1 MTNLGTRTEPALRR
15 AAPALLGYAAV
26 RALGLLTLALWSG
39 ARDKSAYTLLTA
51 RWDALWYTRVA
62 ELGYGYEVRLPNG
75 DVHSNLA
82 FFPLLPWLERLLSA
96 VAPLSY
102 ADAGFAV
109 ALLASLAAA
118 WGVFAVTDLVYGR
131 RAGVC
136 AVLLWA
142 VLPVGIVQSMAYSES
157 LFTALAAWSLYA
169 VLTGR
174 WVTAGLL
181 ASLAGLT
188 RPVGLA
194 VVAAVWVA
202 GIAAHL
208 GDRRNRTRAQGASGI
223 TAPALRGPASTPR
236 RGAAEHTRHFTGHL
250 KLDEGSAPN
259 VAETDPA
266 APGTGPRGNSPSA
279 SGADTPRTDPATPG
293 ASSSLDTPG
302 PPERTPVLQAPGNPA
317 DSSFERGRS
326 AAGAS
331 GAPDAEYA
339 PTDRTPSSTTERIAD
354 ADSAPDPTHAPAVGP
369 PHTPDPGPSPS
380 ASGSDPAVPSGAGS
394 SPAPG
399 SAHTP
404 RPGPATAPADHPAPR
419 RALGMALA
427 PLGAA
432 AYVLWV
438 GHRTGKG
445 PLGYLDVQ
453 AGWRNGFDGG
463 YAFARFVADKFTS
476 FPSALAGTGLI
487 VGVGL
492 VVWLYV
498 VCARQGQP
506 LPLLVYSGV
515 VTALAL
521 CASSYFG
528 SKPRLLMPAF
538 PLLLP
543 LALALARSRTRRSAV
558 IITLIATASALYG
571 AFWLNGS
578 GPP

>member
-1 MTNLGTRTEPALRR
+1 MTDLETRPASPESALRR

-26 RALGLLTLALWSG
+26 RALGLLALALWSA

-51 RWDALWYTRVA
+51 RWDSLWYTRVA

-75 DVHSNLA
+75 DIHSNLA
-82 FFPLLPWLERLLSA
+82 FFPLLPWLERGLAA
-96 VAPLSY
+96 VTPLSY
-102 ADAGFAV
+102 ADAGFV
-109 ALLASLAAA
+109 VSLLASLAAA
-118 WGVFAVTDLVYGR
+118 WGVFAVADHVYGR

-136 AVLLWA
+136 AVLVWA

-174 WVTAGLL
+174 WLTAGVL

-202 GIAAHL
+202 AIVAFRR
-208 GDRRNRTRAQGASGI
+208 DRVATGA
-223 TAPALRGPASTPR
+223 
-236 RGAAEHTRHFTGHL
+236 
-250 KLDEGSAPN
+250 
-259 VAETDPA
+259 
-266 APGTGPRGNSPSA
+266 PS
-279 SGADTPRTDPATPG
+279 S
-293 ASSSLDTPG
+293 
-302 PPERTPVLQAPGNPA
+302 ER
-317 DSSFERGRS
+317 ERS
-326 AAGAS
+326 AA
-331 GAPDAEYA
+331 
-339 PTDRTPSSTTERIAD
+339 RT
-354 ADSAPDPTHAPAVGP
+354 G
-369 PHTPDPGPSPS
+369 
-380 ASGSDPAVPSGAGS
+380 GAGAGER
-394 SPAPG
+394 APL
-399 SAHTP
+399 T
-404 RPGPATAPADHPAPR
+404 
-419 RALGMALA
+419 RALGMLLA

-438 GHRTGKG
+438 GHHTGKG

-463 YAFARFVADKFTS
+463 YAFARFVGEKFTS
-476 FPSALAGTGLI
+476 FPSALAGVGLI
-487 VGVGL
+487 IGVGL

-498 VCARQGQP
+498 VGVRQRQP
-506 LPLLVYSGV
+506 LPLLVYAGV

-528 SKPRLLMPAF
+528 SKPRLLLPAF
-538 PLLLP
+538 PLLFP
-543 LALALARSRTRRSAV
+543 LALALSRLRTSRSALV
-558 IITLIATASALYG
+558 VGGIAVASAGYG

>member
-1 MTNLGTRTEPALRR
+1 MWRTPLALPWTTPRRACRFRAPSIIGSVNDLAAPLRR

-26 RALGLLTLALWSG
+26 RALGLVVLTVWSAAHG
-39 ARDKSAYTLLTA
+39 KSAHTLLTA

-62 ELGYGYEVRLPNG
+62 DLGYGYEVRLPNG

-82 FFPLLPWLERLLSA
+82 FFPLLPWLERVIHA
-96 VAPLSY
+96 VSPLSY
-102 ADAGFAV
+102 ADGGLV
-109 ALLASLAAA
+109 VSLLASLAAA
-118 WGVFAVTDLVYGR
+118 WGIFAVVEHVYGR

-174 WVTAGLL
+174 WLTAGTL
-181 ASLAGLT
+181 ALLAGLT

-202 GIAAHL
+202 GITSFTGLTPRADAPSAPRADTSFVR
-208 GDRRNRTRAQGASGI
+208 DRS
-223 TAPALRGPASTPR
+223 TAPA
-236 RGAAEHTRHFTGHL
+236 
-250 KLDEGSAPN
+250 
-259 VAETDPA
+259 
-266 APGTGPRGNSPSA
+266 
-279 SGADTPRTDPATPG
+279 PG
-293 ASSSLDTPG
+293 A
-302 PPERTPVLQAPGNPA
+302 RVW
-317 DSSFERGRS
+317 RC
-326 AAGAS
+326 
-331 GAPDAEYA
+331 
-339 PTDRTPSSTTERIAD
+339 
-354 ADSAPDPTHAPAVGP
+354 
-369 PHTPDPGPSPS
+369 
-380 ASGSDPAVPSGAGS
+380 
-394 SPAPG
+394 
-399 SAHTP
+399 
-404 RPGPATAPADHPAPR
+404 
-419 RALGMALA
+419 ALGMALA

-432 AYVLWV
+432 GYVLWV

-463 YAFARFVADKFTS
+463 AAFARFVGDKFTS
-476 FPSALAGTGLI
+476 FPSALAGVGLI

-492 VVWLYV
+492 VLWLYV
-498 VCARQGQP
+498 VGVRQGQP
-506 LPLLVYSGV
+506 LPLLVYTGV

-543 LALALARSRTRRSAV
+543 LALALARLRTSRSAWV
-558 IITLIATASALYG
+558 VGGVAVASAAYG

>member
-1 MTNLGTRTEPALRR
+1 MTDLEAPLRR

-26 RALGLLTLALWSG
+26 RALGLVVLAVWSA
-39 ARDKSAYTLLTA
+39 ARGKSAHTLLTA

-62 ELGYGYEVRLPNG
+62 DLGYGYEVRLPNG

-82 FFPLLPWLERLLSA
+82 FFPLLPWLERFMHA
-96 VAPLSY
+96 VSPLSY
-102 ADAGFAV
+102 ADGGLV
-109 ALLASLAAA
+109 VSLLASLAAA
-118 WGVFAVTDLVYGR
+118 WGIFAVAEHVYGR

-174 WVTAGLL
+174 WPTAGVL
-181 ASLAGLT
+181 ALFAGLT

-194 VVAAVWVA
+194 VVAALWVA
-202 GIAAHL
+202 GIA
-208 GDRRNRTRAQGASGI
+208 SFV
-223 TAPALRGPASTPR
+223 
-236 RGAAEHTRHFTGHL
+236 GAAS
-250 KLDEGSAPN
+250 SAGL
-259 VAETDPA
+259 T
-266 APGTGPRGNSPSA
+266 
-279 SGADTPRTDPATPG
+279 
-293 ASSSLDTPG
+293 
-302 PPERTPVLQAPGNPA
+302 
-317 DSSFERGRS
+317 SFVRDRS
-326 AAGAS
+326 AAL
-331 GAPDAEYA
+331 
-339 PTDRTPSSTTERIAD
+339 
-354 ADSAPDPTHAPAVGP
+354 
-369 PHTPDPGPSPS
+369 
-380 ASGSDPAVPSGAGS
+380 
-394 SPAPG
+394 APG
-399 SAHTP
+399 A
-404 RPGPATAPADHPAPR
+404 RNWR
-419 RALGMALA
+419 CALGLVLA

-432 AYVLWV
+432 GYVLWV

-463 YAFARFVADKFTS
+463 AAFARFVGEKFTS
-476 FPSALAGTGLI
+476 FPSALAGVGLI

-498 VCARQGQP
+498 VGVRQGQP
-506 LPLLVYSGV
+506 LPLLVYTGV

-538 PLLLP
+538 PLLFP
-543 LALALARSRTRRSAV
+543 LALALARLRTSRSAWV
-558 IITLIATASALYG
+558 VSGVAVASAVYG
-571 AFWLNGS
+571 AFWLNGT

>member
-1 MTNLGTRTEPALRR
+1 MTDLEAPLRR

-26 RALGLLTLALWSG
+26 RALGLVVLAVWSA
-39 ARDKSAYTLLTA
+39 ARGKSAHTLLTA

-62 ELGYGYEVRLPNG
+62 DLGYGYEVRLPNG

-82 FFPLLPWLERLLSA
+82 FFPLLPWLERFMHA
-96 VAPLSY
+96 VSPLSY
-102 ADAGFAV
+102 ADGGLV
-109 ALLASLAAA
+109 VSLLASLAAA
-118 WGVFAVTDLVYGR
+118 WGIFAVAEHVYGR

-169 VLTGR
+169 ALTGR
-174 WVTAGLL
+174 WLTAGTL
-181 ASLAGLT
+181 ALLAGLT

-202 GIAAHL
+202 GVTSFVAPSVTSFVR
-208 GDRRNRTRAQGASGI
+208 DRS
-223 TAPALRGPASTPR
+223 TAPA
-236 RGAAEHTRHFTGHL
+236 
-250 KLDEGSAPN
+250 
-259 VAETDPA
+259 
-266 APGTGPRGNSPSA
+266 
-279 SGADTPRTDPATPG
+279 PG
-293 ASSSLDTPG
+293 A
-302 PPERTPVLQAPGNPA
+302 RNW
-317 DSSFERGRS
+317 RC
-326 AAGAS
+326 
-331 GAPDAEYA
+331 
-339 PTDRTPSSTTERIAD
+339 
-354 ADSAPDPTHAPAVGP
+354 
-369 PHTPDPGPSPS
+369 
-380 ASGSDPAVPSGAGS
+380 
-394 SPAPG
+394 
-399 SAHTP
+399 
-404 RPGPATAPADHPAPR
+404 
-419 RALGMALA
+419 ALGLVLA

-432 AYVLWV
+432 GYVLWV

-463 YAFARFVADKFTS
+463 AAFARFVGEKFTS
-476 FPSALAGTGLI
+476 FPSALAGVGLI

-498 VCARQGQP
+498 VGVRQRQP
-506 LPLLVYSGV
+506 LPLLVYTGV

-538 PLLLP
+538 PLLFP
-543 LALALARSRTRRSAV
+543 LALALARLRTSRSAWV
-558 IITLIATASALYG
+558 VGGVAVASAVYG

>member
-1 MTNLGTRTEPALRR
+1 MAEQCGVRHYRRPLSPPVTPPPAVRPRAPSIIEPVTDLETPVARRGSAALRR

-26 RALGLLTLALWSG
+26 RALGLLALAGWSA

-82 FFPLLPWLERLLSA
+82 FFPLLPWLERLLHA
-96 VAPLSY
+96 VTPLSY
-102 ADAGFAV
+102 ADAGFV
-109 ALLASLAAA
+109 VSLLASLAAA
-118 WGVFAVTDLVYGR
+118 WGIFAVADHVYGR

-174 WVTAGLL
+174 WLTAGSL
-181 ASLAGLT
+181 ALLAGLT

-194 VVAAVWVA
+194 VVAAVWAA
-202 GIAAHL
+202 GIASFVRAR
-208 GDRRNRTRAQGASGI
+208 DRDL
-223 TAPALRGPASTPR
+223 APSVRY
-236 RGAAEHTRHFTGHL
+236 
-250 KLDEGSAPN
+250 
-259 VAETDPA
+259 
-266 APGTGPRGNSPSA
+266 
-279 SGADTPRTDPATPG
+279 
-293 ASSSLDTPG
+293 
-302 PPERTPVLQAPGNPA
+302 
-317 DSSFERGRS
+317 RS
-326 AAGAS
+326 AAPVPGAHALPRAASPSDGAGIEGAS
-331 GAPDAEYA
+331 
-339 PTDRTPSSTTERIAD
+339 
-354 ADSAPDPTHAPAVGP
+354 
-369 PHTPDPGPSPS
+369 
-380 ASGSDPAVPSGAGS
+380 AG
-394 SPAPG
+394 
-399 SAHTP
+399 
-404 RPGPATAPADHPAPR
+404 R
-419 RALGMALA
+419 RALGMLLA

-432 AYVLWV
+432 GYVLWV
-438 GHRTGKG
+438 GHHTGKG

-463 YAFARFVADKFTS
+463 YAFARFVAEKFTS
-476 FPSALAGTGLI
+476 FPSALAGLGLV

-498 VCARQGQP
+498 VCVRQRQP
-506 LPLLVYSGV
+506 LPLLVYAGV

-528 SKPRLLMPAF
+528 SKPRLLLPAF

-543 LALALARSRTRRSAV
+543 LALALARLRTTAAALVVGGVAAASAV
-558 IITLIATASALYG
+558 YG

>member
-1 MTNLGTRTEPALRR
+1 MTDLATRTAPPRRAALRR

-26 RALGLLTLALWSG
+26 RALGLAVLAVWSA
-39 ARDKSAYTLLTA
+39 ARGKSAYTLLTA
-51 RWDALWYTRVA
+51 RWDALWYARVA
-62 ELGYGYEVRLPNG
+62 GPGYGYEVRLPNG
-75 DVHSNLA
+75 DVHSDLA
-82 FFPLLPWLERLLSA
+82 FFPLLPWLERLLHA
-96 VAPLSY
+96 LTPLSY

-118 WGVFAVTDLVYGR
+118 WGIFAVTELVYGA

-169 VLTGR
+169 VLSGR
-174 WVTAGLL
+174 WLAAGAL
-181 ASLAGLT
+181 AALAGLT

-194 VVAAVWVA
+194 VVAAVWAA
-202 GIAAHL
+202 GIASF
-208 GDRRNRTRAQGASGI
+208 GR
-223 TAPALRGPASTPR
+223 
-236 RGAAEHTRHFTGHL
+236 
-250 KLDEGSAPN
+250 
-259 VAETDPA
+259 
-266 APGTGPRGNSPSA
+266 
-279 SGADTPRTDPATPG
+279 
-293 ASSSLDTPG
+293 
-302 PPERTPVLQAPGNPA
+302 ER
-317 DSSFERGRS
+317 S
-326 AAGAS
+326 
-331 GAPDAEYA
+331 
-339 PTDRTPSSTTERIAD
+339 
-354 ADSAPDPTHAPAVGP
+354 
-369 PHTPDPGPSPS
+369 TPDPH
-380 ASGSDPAVPSGAGS
+380 GARRGGR
-394 SPAPG
+394 A
-399 SAHTP
+399 P
-404 RPGPATAPADHPAPR
+404 RPPGEGPAGREPGPVGARGAPCAPTAAR
-419 RALGMALA
+419 RAVALLLA
-427 PLGAA
+427 PLGAGG
-432 AYVLWV
+432 YVLWV

-463 YAFARFVADKFTS
+463 YAFARFVAGRFTS
-476 FPSALAGTGLI
+476 FPSALAGAGLI

-498 VCARQGQP
+498 VCVRQRQP
-506 LPLLVYSGV
+506 LPLLVYAGV

-543 LALALARSRTRRSAV
+543 LALALSRLRTRRSALV
-558 IITLIATASALYG
+558 VGGLAALSAVYG

>member
-1 MTNLGTRTEPALRR
+1 VTDLETRTAPPSAPSLRR

-26 RALGLLTLALWSG
+26 RALGLLALALWSA

-82 FFPLLPWLERLLSA
+82 FFPLLPWLERLLAA
-96 VAPLSY
+96 VTPLSY

-109 ALLASLAAA
+109 ALLASVAAA
-118 WGVFAVTDLVYGR
+118 WGIFAVTDHVHGR
-131 RAGVC
+131 GAGIC

-169 VLTGR
+169 ALTGR
-174 WVTAGLL
+174 WLTAGSL
-181 ASLAGLT
+181 ALLAGLT

-194 VVAAVWVA
+194 VVAAVW
-202 GIAAHL
+202 AAAL
-208 GDRRNRTRAQGASGI
+208 AAFVQDRRAAAS
-223 TAPALRGPASTPR
+223 AS
-236 RGAAEHTRHFTGHL
+236 
-250 KLDEGSAPN
+250 SARDR
-259 VAETDPA
+259 DPA
-266 APGTGPRGNSPSA
+266 RP
-279 SGADTPRTDPATPG
+279 
-293 ASSSLDTPG
+293 
-302 PPERTPVLQAPGNPA
+302 
-317 DSSFERGRS
+317 
-326 AAGAS
+326 
-331 GAPDAEYA
+331 
-339 PTDRTPSSTTERIAD
+339 
-354 ADSAPDPTHAPAVGP
+354 DSARSEARTL
-369 PHTPDPGPSPS
+369 
-380 ASGSDPAVPSGAGS
+380 GA
-394 SPAPG
+394 
-399 SAHTP
+399 
-404 RPGPATAPADHPAPR
+404 R
-419 RALGMALA
+419 RVLGILLA
-427 PLGAA
+427 PLGTA

-463 YAFARFVADKFTS
+463 QAFARFVADKFTS
-476 FPSALAGTGLI
+476 FPSALAGVALI

-498 VCARQGQP
+498 VCVRQRQP
-506 LPLLVYSGV
+506 LPLLVYAGV
-515 VTALAL
+515 VTVLAL

-543 LALALARSRTRRSAV
+543 LALALARLRPPRSALV
-558 IITLIATASALYG
+558 IGAVAGASALYG